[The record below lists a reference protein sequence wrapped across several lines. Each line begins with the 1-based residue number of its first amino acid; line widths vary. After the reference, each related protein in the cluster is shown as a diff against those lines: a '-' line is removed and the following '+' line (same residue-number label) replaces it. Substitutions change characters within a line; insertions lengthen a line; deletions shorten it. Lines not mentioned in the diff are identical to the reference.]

1 MANLKIKISVLLCVL
16 LAGFE
21 SYCSSGCDSL
31 YYKPFIEAANTFQN
45 YHQHKKV
52 IVLVDSLASL
62 QGVDEKC
69 KYYLALLHLKALAL
83 EHSQKFEESS
93 ELLSKIIKTAQKNNL
108 PETEAKSYLTL
119 VRMHDFLKRKSD
131 LKRNLLLAK
140 SLIDKFKLNH
150 LLPEYY
156 VRSSSYNRFF
166 GTKDSSIYY
175 AHQAIIWGEKYD
187 DYLNLADANLL
198 LGANNRG
205 SEKAI
210 PYVLKSGD
218 YFKKIGSNSSVALQY
233 INVIKTLKDLGKI
246 KETGKYIDSAK
257 VYLQNLEKTPRV
269 YDINEYL
276 CELISSKFEV
286 EGQADSAIYY
296 IKLAR
301 LYSDSSL
308 FVTNQQYISDK
319 ELEIATL
326 KERAYIENL
335 TKSRR
340 IWIGGFI
347 ILLLCIL
354 ILSYLF
360 YHKSKYQKM
369 ISDQNKEIL
378 IQKNELDHLLTKQTM
393 LLSEVH
399 HRVKNN
405 LQVVIS
411 LLSMKGQ
418 SSKNSETIQFFED
431 ICMKIKSISL
441 IHEQLYSSNQFDQ
454 INVKIYI
461 EQLLNQFANM
471 TIDSGRNYVV
481 KIPDQLNFN
490 LETLFPLGLILT
502 ELIMNSIKHAELEP
516 EKSLMIHIEIKELGN
531 FYLLCYSDNGKGKL
545 TNNKSMGSII
555 LSSMSRQ
562 LNAKTREFN
571 ASGYNY
577 NLEFVEK
584 TTSDIVSATY

>member
-218 YFKKIGSNSSVALQY
+218 YFKKIQ
-233 INVIKTLKDLGKI
+233 
-246 KETGKYIDSAK
+246 
-257 VYLQNLEKTPRV
+257 
-269 YDINEYL
+269 
-276 CELISSKFEV
+276 F
-286 EGQADSAIYY
+286 
-296 IKLAR
+296 IKL
-301 LYSDSSL
+301 
-308 FVTNQQYISDK
+308 
-319 ELEIATL
+319 
-326 KERAYIENL
+326 
-335 TKSRR
+335 
-340 IWIGGFI
+340 
-347 ILLLCIL
+347 
-354 ILSYLF
+354 
-360 YHKSKYQKM
+360 YHEY
-369 ISDQNKEIL
+369 
-378 IQKNELDHLLTKQTM
+378 
-393 LLSEVH
+393 
-399 HRVKNN
+399 
-405 LQVVIS
+405 
-411 LLSMKGQ
+411 G
-418 SSKNSETIQFFED
+418 
-431 ICMKIKSISL
+431 
-441 IHEQLYSSNQFDQ
+441 
-454 INVKIYI
+454 
-461 EQLLNQFANM
+461 
-471 TIDSGRNYVV
+471 
-481 KIPDQLNFN
+481 
-490 LETLFPLGLILT
+490 
-502 ELIMNSIKHAELEP
+502 
-516 EKSLMIHIEIKELGN
+516 
-531 FYLLCYSDNGKGKL
+531 
-545 TNNKSMGSII
+545 
-555 LSSMSRQ
+555 
-562 LNAKTREFN
+562 
-571 ASGYNY
+571 
-577 NLEFVEK
+577 
-584 TTSDIVSATY
+584 